1 MTEEQTNLVLE
12 ITNTLKEGITSNHD
26 FSKPIAQGVKGVA
39 DLVLIL
45 EKRVRVLENVVERVK
60 ILEDVVEQLEKEM
73 ENK

>member
-26 FSKPIAQGVKGVA
+26 FSKQIAQGVKGLA
-39 DLVLIL
+39 DLVLIIEKRLQAL
-45 EKRVRVLENVVERVK
+45 EKLA
-60 ILEDVVEQLEKEM
+60 ILNDKEM